1 MWKVFKNLPKTGA
14 ALIVYN
20 HPIGIADGLILNKII
35 REERQDSYF
44 LANKDILLVLP
55 QLEELIAP
63 VEMAR

>member
-1 MWKVFKNLPKTGA
+1 MWRVFKNLPKTSA

-20 HPIGIADGLILNKII
+20 HPTGIADGLILNKII
-35 REERQDSYF
+35 REKRQDSYF